1 MITNVATSQIR
12 KKKNWQEGTKWHET
26 IHLLETS
33 QIFDNTIPL
42 NNAIH
47 YAKIALCNHFWV
59 Y

>member
-1 MITNVATSQIR
+1 MITNVATSQFL
-12 KKKNWQEGTKWHET
+12 KFFFWQEGIKWHET

-33 QIFDNTIPL
+33 QIFDNTILL
-42 NNAIH
+42 NNANH